1 MLLNTE
7 STFKILRIAKLVVAA
22 ILATVIITDQRA
34 WAQNE
39 SEPEVVFS
47 YAQARVVALRAL
59 QRGNFEL
66 AGAMSSVLLVND
78 PNDAEALLVR
88 ALLLRATGQL
98 DVASDAAARAYR
110 NSDNPELR
118 FDAAMLAAGTLARQE
133 RYIQSQV
140 WLRRADQAATDEPR
154 RAAAAEAH
162 AAVGRKNPLSIG
174 VQFTLKP
181 SNNVNNGAETT
192 ELEIGGLPFR
202 VNDSEQQLG
211 AA

>member
-1 MLLNTE
+1 M
-7 STFKILRIAKLVVAA
+7 LRIAKLVVAA

-110 NSDNPELR
+110 NSDNPGLR
-118 FDAAMLAAGTLARQE
+118 FDVRGGRAEPVNAFAG
-133 RYIQSQV
+133 
-140 WLRRADQAATDEPR
+140 RA
-154 RAAAAEAH
+154 
-162 AAVGRKNPLSIG
+162 G
-174 VQFTLKP
+174 
-181 SNNVNNGAETT
+181 GA
-192 ELEIGGLPFR
+192 
-202 VNDSEQQLG
+202 G
-211 AA
+211 AAHGTGDEGGHRFGRLRQRPMPRLAERTL

>member
-1 MLLNTE
+1 M
-7 STFKILRIAKLVVAA
+7 LRIAKLVVAA

-47 YAQARVVALRAL
+47 YTQARVVALRAL

-110 NSDNPELR
+110 NSDNPKLR
-118 FDAAMLAAGTLARQE
+118 FDAAMLAAASTF
-133 RYIQSQV
+133 S
-140 WLRRADQAATDEPR
+140 
-154 RAAAAEAH
+154 
-162 AAVGRKNPLSIG
+162 
-174 VQFTLKP
+174 
-181 SNNVNNGAETT
+181 
-192 ELEIGGLPFR
+192 
-202 VNDSEQQLG
+202 
-211 AA
+211 